1 MESSLK
7 TRKKIDW
14 ARVKRRIWRNRW
26 IYMMVIPVL
35 VYFILLRYVPMFFLR
50 ISLYDY
56 KLLKGF
62 EGSKWV
68 GLKWYEKMLENK
80 NLWPYIWNT
89 LKLNV
94 WALVVLF
101 PAPVIFAILLN
112 ELNSVHYKKLVQTI
126 SYLPHFISTVVLVSM
141 IKTFISP
148 SIGTLANV
156 VKSMGGV
163 PVDYLNDPNYFV
175 TINVISGVWQTVGWD
190 AVIYIAA
197 LAGIDQGLY
206 EAARIDGAN
215 RFQQILHVTL
225 PGLAGTF
232 ITLLILQMG
241 KMMNVRFDKVYL
253 LQTNLNLSASEML
266 ATWTY
271 KLGMVDRKYSYG
283 AAVGLFNS
291 VLNVILV
298 FAANALSRRYSETS
312 LF

>member
-1 MESSLK
+1 MLNTHAGRGK
-7 TRKKIDW
+7 DW
-14 ARVKRRIWRNRW
+14 AVFRRRLWRNRW
-26 IYMMVIPVL
+26 MYMMVIPVMI
-35 VYFILLRYVPMFFLR
+35 YFLLLRYVPMWFLR

-62 EGSKWV
+62 DGSKYV
-68 GLKWYEKMLENK
+68 GLKWYAKMFGNK
-80 NLWPYIWNT
+80 NLLPYIFNT
-89 LKLNV
+89 MRLNI

-112 ELNSVHYKKLVQTI
+112 ELQSDRFKKTVQTV

-141 IKTFISP
+141 IRIFISP
-148 SIGTLANV
+148 SLGTLAYLT
-156 VKSMGGV
+156 KSMGGT

-175 TINVISGVWQTVGWD
+175 TINVISGVWQTIGWD

-197 LAGIDQGLY
+197 LSGIDQGLY

-241 KMMNVRFDKVYL
+241 KMMSVRFDKVYL

-266 ATWTY
+266 STWVY
-271 KLGMVDRKYSYG
+271 KLGMEERNYSYG
-283 AAVGLFNS
+283 TAVGLFNS
-291 VLNVILV
+291 VLNVALV
-298 FAANALSRRYSETS
+298 FIANTISRRVSDTS